1 MMFSEINE
9 RLMSVL
15 NFIDTIEL
23 HHQNIQSNENQS
35 AVLLGAIQDFK
46 QLVVLLLNNPERF
59 IAI

>member
-1 MMFSEINE
+1 MFSEINE

-23 HHQNIQSNENQS
+23 CHQNIQSNENQS